1 MKNEGGQ
8 ANADAQA
15 HHPNDASPKG
25 FFFGVERVIHGVLF
39 TAVGRWTLVTRKERF
54 D

>member
-15 HHPNDASPKG
+15 HHPNEASPKG
-25 FFFGVERVIHGVLF
+25 FVFGVERVIHGVLF
-39 TAVGRWTLVTRKERF
+39 TVFFHGVGLV
-54 D
+54 DAGDM